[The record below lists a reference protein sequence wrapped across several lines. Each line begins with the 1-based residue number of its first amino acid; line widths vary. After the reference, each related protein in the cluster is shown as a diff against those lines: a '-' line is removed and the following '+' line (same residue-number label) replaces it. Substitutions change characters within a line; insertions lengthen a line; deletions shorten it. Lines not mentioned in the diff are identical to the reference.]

1 MKTKNKRRFRSK
13 LKKIILNDY
22 IEKGKLNIDNLFD
35 DFYGYIYSIV
45 KKGVSICLTN
55 EDIEEIVSDVFI
67 AVWKNSKILSNTVD
81 IKAYLSGTAK
91 NIIKNKYRKSELNFS
106 ISEYEEK
113 IIDNVNL
120 EIQAEENEQ
129 NIIIKNALNN
139 LKKEEYMAF
148 IMFYYE
154 AKTIKEIAKK
164 LNCSI
169 GKVKVILYRVRKI
182 IRKNLEDGGYGYG
195 K

>member
-1 MKTKNKRRFRSK
+1 M
-13 LKKIILNDY
+13 KKIILNDY

-91 NIIKNKYRKSELNFS
+91 NVIKNKYRKSELNFS

-120 EIQAEENEQ
+120 EIQASR
-129 NIIIKNALNN
+129 KPSGLR
-139 LKKEEYMAF
+139 
-148 IMFYYE
+148 
-154 AKTIKEIAKK
+154 KT
-164 LNCSI
+164 
-169 GKVKVILYRVRKI
+169 R
-182 IRKNLEDGGYGYG
+182 
-195 K
+195 